1 LSKNHGARWFAIWM
15 VVAVAFLLQ
24 IAPLQASP
32 GVSPEDAKHIMP
44 LSQIKRGMRGYGLTV
59 FHGTKIEKFDVEI
72 LGVLKKMNTGKDLI
86 LVRIGGGPI
95 TSRDTGIIA
104 GMSGSPCYIN
114 GKLVGAV
121 AYGSGYAKEPVGML
135 TPIEDMLEA
144 WDSNL
149 PKQASGYSSPQ
160 PLPEPLTIGGK
171 RVAKVSI
178 GSPEA
183 PEKDISDGTLY
194 MRPLMTPLM
203 VSGLSPRGIGK
214 LAEIL
219 RPFRIEPIAGPGGGQ
234 KPGVSAKLEPGAAV
248 GVSLARG
255 DIDLTAIGTLTY
267 RRGNKIV
274 GFGHPML
281 GIGAVD
287 APMTTAFVDDLISS
301 YRVSTKMAS
310 PLETVGRVFQDR
322 PWSIAGAVGETAKT
336 IPAAIEIDDR
346 MFGRKRAFNV
356 KVINHPLLAS
366 RLLTM
371 VIGEAIYDA
380 HPAPGDATAEVTYEV
395 VADQVGKITR
405 SNTFFDPVSID
416 GAAITDIGSLLG
428 LLSANRFHPLDI
440 KSVKVKVRI
449 LGKRNTATIDR
460 IFVKESEYE
469 PGETVD
475 VGVVLRPYKSDRI
488 TKTVSI
494 KIPATAPDGK
504 ITLLVR
510 GGGMQPLGPIGG
522 TGGPADEDGGE
533 GPPAGMPSIM
543 GSDLANADNVKQL
556 ISKYLER
563 EKNNELV
570 VQLMMRSTAI
580 NVAGQKLSGL
590 PTAIADVMKSSRN
603 SGLKM
608 ERDEV
613 KQAFQQDYIISG
625 SAMLS
630 LNVKRKDFK
639 ESRPTPRG
647 PSSIPEVGADEG
659 PGSSSIPTSLGM
671 DDYSYGM
678 GLRDLI
684 TLAEPSVS
692 VAESDADDDEIDS
705 PSPPSDQSST
715 SAAGKPGDGTSS
727 AAPKSDVKPVVRQ
740 AKSWTQRTQADFAK
754 GTFSGV
760 AASSKNKLE
769 LAPTLRRLADTPEQ
783 FIWCTAPAKDGVYAG
798 TGDSGRVYRFSDS
811 GEAKIFY
818 ETGELE
824 VHALAR
830 DSAGN
835 LYAGTSPHG
844 RVFKIAPDGKGS
856 LIFEAPEKY
865 ILALAIDHEGNLYA
879 GTGDAGKVYRI
890 APGAEGHEFA
900 VLGEQQ
906 VLSLHYDSHGY
917 ILAGTGINGVVYKI
931 DKLGKATPIFDAN
944 EDSITSIVTDSKENV
959 YAGTSPKGVV
969 YKITPDGRS
978 KPLFTRASRVL
989 SMARDS
995 RDNIYAVSDGT
1006 VVRIAPDETTVQ
1018 LDSAQ
1023 DKVQFLS
1030 LTFNEATGTLYS
1042 GTGNIGS
1049 VYISK
1054 CCEVVGEYESPVHD
1068 SGMISRWSRIK
1079 WTAEAP
1085 EGTTVELRTRTG
1097 NVATPDATWSE
1108 WSPPYT
1114 NAMGEQITGGDA
1126 RYVQY
1131 RVTLKTGK
1139 DGATPRVGSVTISY
1153 LTPNQAPTV
1162 KLLAPGGGEVW
1173 SGKETI
1179 KWAGTDADKDSLT
1192 YDVYYSRD
1200 GGKEWKPLVG
1210 GVASGVSNGA
1220 AAAPDKKLT
1229 EKDVL
1234 DKVKTELANSED
1246 VPAEMKRDVLKKQP
1260 EAAKPSPDSTTSES
1274 GTNGE
1279 SSTKTSHTWDTSGVS
1294 DGVYLL
1300 KVVASDK
1307 ISNASGALTGEVIS
1321 EPFTICNTP
1330 PKLTLYRKTME
1341 VNGIGSATISG
1352 TAASQLVE
1360 ITGVQFRVDGGT
1372 WTAAAA
1378 EDGVFDSLYESFTAT
1393 TGDLSIGKHK
1403 VEIQA
1408 IDSAGNA
1415 TTSAVEVQVS
1425 AGN

>member
-1 LSKNHGARWFAIWM
+1 MA
-15 VVAVAFLLQ
+15 VAVAFVLQ
-24 IAPLQASP
+24 VAPLQASP
-32 GVSPEDAKHIMP
+32 GVSPEDAKQIMP
-44 LSQIKRGMRGYGLTV
+44 LSQLKRGMRGYGLTV

-72 LGVLKKMNTGKDLI
+72 LGVLRKMNTGKDLI

-149 PKQASGYSSPQ
+149 PKHASGYSSPQ

-171 RVAKVSI
+171 RVGKVSI

-267 RRGNKIV
+267 RRGNRVV

-287 APMTTAFVDDLISS
+287 APMTTAFVDDVISS

-336 IPAAIEIDDR
+336 IPTTVEIDDR
-346 MFGRKRAFNV
+346 MFGRKRTFSV
-356 KVINHPLLAS
+356 KVMNHPLLAS
-366 RLLTM
+366 RILTM

-395 VADQVGKITR
+395 VADQIGKITR

-416 GAAITDIGSLLG
+416 GSAISDVGTLLG

-440 KSVKVKVRI
+440 KSVNVKVRI

-488 TKTVSI
+488 TKTFSI

-504 ITLLVR
+504 ISLLVR
-510 GGGMQPLGPIGG
+510 GGGMQLLGPIGG
-522 TGGPADEDGGE
+522 PGATGDDDGGE
-533 GPPAGMPSIM
+533 GPPPGMPSIM

-570 VQLMMRSTAI
+570 VQLMMRGTAI

-647 PSSIPEVGADEG
+647 PSSAPEMGGDEG
-659 PGSSSIPTSLGM
+659 PGSSSVPTSLGM
-671 DDYSYGM
+671 DDYGYST
-678 GLRDLI
+678 GLSGLV

-692 VAESDADDDEIDS
+692 VTESDADDEIDPPKSS
-705 PSPPSDQSST
+705 PGPSASGTGSKPVE
-715 SAAGKPGDGTSS
+715 SAAAS
-727 AAPKSDVKPVVRQ
+727 APKSDVKTVVRQ
-740 AKSWTQRTQADFAK
+740 AKSWMQRTQADFAK
-754 GTFSGV
+754 GTFSGA
-760 AASSKNKLE
+760 AASSKNRLE
-769 LAPTLRRLADTPEQ
+769 LAPTLRKLADTSEQ
-783 FIWCTAPAKDGVYAG
+783 FIWCMAPAKDGVYAG
-798 TGDSGRVYRFSDS
+798 TGDSGRVYHFSDC
-811 GEAKIFY
+811 GEAKVFC
-818 ETGELE
+818 ETSELE
-824 VHALAR
+824 VHALTQ

-844 RVFKIAPDGKGS
+844 KVFKISPNGKGS

-865 ILALAIDHEGNLYA
+865 ILALAIDQEGNLYA

-890 APGAEGHEFA
+890 PPGAEGHEFA

-917 ILAGTGINGVVYKI
+917 LLAGTGINGVVYKI
-931 DKLGKATPIFDAN
+931 DKLGKAMPIFDAN

-969 YKITPDGRS
+969 YKIAPDGRS
-978 KPLFTRASRVL
+978 KPLFTRATRVL
-989 SMARDS
+989 SMAADS

-1006 VVRIAPDETTVQ
+1006 VVRIAADETTVQ

-1030 LTFNEATGTLYS
+1030 LTYNEATGALYS

-1049 VYISK
+1049 IYISK
-1054 CCEVVGEYESPVHD
+1054 CCDAAGQYESPVHD
-1068 SGMISRWSRIK
+1068 SGMVSRWSRIK

-1085 EGTTVELRTRTG
+1085 EGTSVELQTRTG
-1097 NVATPDATWSE
+1097 NVATPDATWSG
-1108 WSPPYT
+1108 WSLPYT
-1114 NAMGEQITGGDA
+1114 KSAGEQITGGDA

-1131 RVTLKTGK
+1131 RVTLKTSK
-1139 DGATPRVGSVTISY
+1139 DGATPRVGSVTVSY

-1173 SGKETI
+1173 AGKKTI

-1210 GVASGVSNGA
+1210 GVASGASNGEA
-1220 AAAPDKKLT
+1220 ATPDKKLT

-1234 DKVKTELANSED
+1234 DKVKGELAKSGD
-1246 VPAEMKRDVLKKQP
+1246 VPAEMKKEVLKEQP
-1260 EAAKPSPDSTTSES
+1260 EAAKPRSDSTASDT
-1274 GTNGE
+1274 GANGE

-1294 DGVYLL
+1294 DGAYLL

-1307 ISNASGALTGEVIS
+1307 TSNASGALTGEVIS
-1321 EPFTICNTP
+1321 EPFTVCNTP
-1330 PKLTLYRKTME
+1330 PKLTVYRKTME
-1341 VNGIGSATISG
+1341 VKGVGSATING
-1352 TAASQLVE
+1352 TAASELAEV
-1360 ITGVQFRVDGGT
+1360 TGVQFRVDGGA
-1372 WTAAAA
+1372 WMAAAA
-1378 EDGVFDSLYESFTAT
+1378 EDGVFDSLYESFTVT
-1393 TGDLSIGKHK
+1393 TGDLSTGKHK

-1408 IDSAGNA
+1408 VDSAGNA

-1425 AGN
+1425 AGS